1 MAESFQWGMMIGYFS
16 LLLIAAAVT
25 VAGITV
31 ANTYVAYSEST
42 NYRCKLYWATRLR
55 FRMAV
60 LFSMAF
66 FVGANL
72 AGMVLMS
79 LIPDPLQ
86 PGTVTPAGFT
96 SDQWLALNQWIIG
109 SLAVSGL
116 AMYAHILF
124 GSYRKLAKKLPATPT
139 LELRTFTS

>member
-1 MAESFQWGMMIGYFS
+1 MAESFQWGMMIGYFT

-25 VAGITV
+25 LAGITV

-66 FVGANL
+66 LVGANL

-96 SDQWLALNQWIIG
+96 SDQWIIG
-109 SLAVSGL
+109 GLAVSGL

-124 GSYRKLAKKLPATPT
+124 GGYRKLAEKLPATPT
-139 LELRTFTS
+139 LEFRTFSS